1 MLILTFGKMVV
12 SMSIH
17 LSCGDIICTDLKIC
31 HFLYVYYMY
40 ILMHLD
46 SVFKKLR
53 VFLR

>member
-31 HFLYVYYMY
+31 HFFICVLYVHSYA
-40 ILMHLD
+40 
-46 SVFKKLR
+46 FGQC
-53 VFLR
+53 F